1 MVAPLCK
8 LTLVCPREIKS
19 VIADAL
25 DDIEPALPGYTV
37 VDAAGHGPDAALATA
52 GERVQGAM
60 RAAMFILIL
69 PKAQVDGVLSGLA
82 ERCQRRQ
89 LAFWTEPVE
98 DYGRL
103 T

>member
-8 LTLVCPREIKS
+8 LSIVGPRELRP

-25 DDIEPALPGYTV
+25 DAIEPALPGYTV
-37 VDAAGHGPDAALATA
+37 MEAEGHGPDTSLATA
-52 GERVQGAM
+52 AEKVRGAM
-60 RAAMFILIL
+60 RAVLFLLIL
-69 PKAQVDGVLSGLA
+69 PQDRVDSVLAALA
-82 ERCQRRQ
+82 ARCQRRQ
-89 LAFWTEPVE
+89 LAFWTEPVT

>member
-8 LTLVCPREIKS
+8 LTLVCPREIKP

-25 DDIEPALPGYTV
+25 DSLEPAVPGYTV
-37 VDAAGHGPDAALATA
+37 VDAQGHGPDAALSSA

-60 RAAMFILIL
+60 RTAVFLLIL
-69 PKAQVDGVLSGLA
+69 TKDEADRVLAALP
-82 ERCQRRQ
+82 EKCRRRQ
-89 LAFWTEPVE
+89 IAFWIEPVN

>member
-8 LTLVCPREIKS
+8 LSLVCPREIKS

-25 DDIEPALPGYTV
+25 DEIEAGHAGFTV
-37 VDAAGHGPDAALATA
+37 VDAAGHGPNAALATA

-60 RAAMFILIL
+60 KAAMFILIL
-69 PKAQVDGVLSGLA
+69 PRAEVERVLSGIA

-89 LAFWTEPVE
+89 LAFWTEPVD
-98 DYGRL
+98 DYGHL